1 MSQTVLLTGASGYIA
16 KHLAVA
22 LLNGGYKVRGSV
34 RSPSRANEVREAV
47 KPMLADPTD
56 LDDRLTFVTLDLGS
70 DDGWDAALQGV
81 DALMHTAS
89 PFPLEQPKNED
100 ELIRPAVDGTL
111 RALRAAQKAGVSRV
125 VLTSSVVA
133 ISPGRLPEGK
143 VAHTEEDWTDILDP
157 IVSAY
162 GKSKTLAEK
171 AAWEFVANRA
181 PGIALTTINPSLVIG
196 PPLDQKY
203 GTSVSLIERILAAKD
218 PMLPN
223 ICFGCVDVRDVAA
236 MHVAVLDKPETA
248 GERFI
253 ASDRTMT
260 FVEIAKALK
269 AGLPDHKIVTRQA
282 PSFVIRLL
290 ARFDKSIKTILP
302 ILDKRDAFSNAKARA
317 RLGITFRDTR
327 DSMVET
333 AKTLLKNGWV
343 K

>member
-1 MSQTVLLTGASGYIA
+1 MSQIVLLTGASGYIA
-16 KHLAVA
+16 KHVAAA
-22 LLNGGYKVRGSV
+22 LLNKGYQVRGSV
-34 RSPSRANEVREAV
+34 RSLARGAEVRAAV
-47 KPMLADPTD
+47 APELADATG
-56 LDDRLTFVTLDLGS
+56 LDHRLTFVALDLAA
-70 DDGWDAALQGV
+70 DDGWDAALEGV
-81 DALMHTAS
+81 DVLMHTAS
-89 PFPLEQPKNED
+89 PFPLEQPKNEN
-100 ELIRPAVDGTL
+100 EIIRPAVDGTL
-111 RALRAAQKAGVSRV
+111 RALRAAHKAGVTRV
-125 VLTSSVVA
+125 VMTSSVVA
-133 ISPGRLPEGK
+133 ISPGRLPAGK
-143 VAHTEEDWTDILDP
+143 AAHTEADWTDILDP

-162 GKSKTLAEK
+162 GKSKTLAER
-171 AAWEFVANRA
+171 AAWDFVAKEA
-181 PGIALTTINPSLVIG
+181 PGMALTTINPSLVIG
-196 PPLDQKY
+196 PPLDQNY

-236 MHVAVLDKPETA
+236 MHVAVLDKAETA

-269 AGLPDHKIVTRQA
+269 AGLPDRKIVTRQA
-282 PSFVIRLL
+282 PSFVFRLL

-302 ILDKRDAFSNAKARA
+302 ILDQRDEFSNAKARD

-327 DSMVET
+327 ESMVDT